1 MVETGYIM
9 KISCIGEM
17 VTGFL
22 PMLSTNVSEFVD
34 LCGCSKSAGLLSEDG
49 FGNPKFIGKRAKTF
63 HPIVMVKT
71 GYIMKIQCFGEM
83 VTCFLPVLNA
93 NVSEAVA

>member
-1 MVETGYIM
+1 M

-22 PMLSTNVSEFVD
+22 PMLNTNVSEVVD

-49 FGNPKFIGKRAKTF
+49 YGKSKFIGKRAKTF
-63 HPIVMVKT
+63 YPIVIV
-71 GYIMKIQCFGEM
+71 
-83 VTCFLPVLNA
+83 
-93 NVSEAVA
+93 